1 MFEPRRHRAG
11 RLALAGAFARAAL
24 LYWLVVFPRVASE
37 LRHWR
42 RSAERIADPDL
53 RRLALA
59 SLAKR
64 GNMEGAAAF
73 AAFVPWRARASAIR
87 ALVAF
92 QAIYNY
98 ADLLAEQPSEDPVG
112 NARDVHRALLV
123 ALDPSGESSMRDF
136 RSTAGGRVDGDF
148 LAEMIAACETAS
160 WQLPSYGTVAAAVC
174 EAAERIVAFQ
184 SLSLGRAGE
193 LESWAESQDLGPINT
208 GFAWWEVAA
217 AAGSSLAVH
226 ALLAAAALPELTAQD
241 AATIEAAYFPCIGA
255 LHSLLDSLVDEQ
267 EDAATG
273 QLRLIRCYPS
283 RGQAAAG
290 LQHLAARALFAARRL
305 PGGADHALL
314 VTAMACSY
322 LAAPEASSS
331 GADDVTRQ
339 VRASLGPLVRP
350 MLLVFKL
357 RRLAGGGSRVRR
369 RRAGAAGLASGQPEP
384 AAALSPGASPRGGD
398 ARAV

>member
-1 MFEPRRHRAG
+1 M
-11 RLALAGAFARAAL
+11 
-24 LYWLVVFPRVASE
+24 
-37 LRHWR
+37 
-42 RSAERIADPDL
+42 

-73 AAFVPWRARASAIR
+73 ATFVPPRARGSAVR

-112 NARDVHRALLV
+112 SARDAHQALLM
-123 ALDPSGESSMRDF
+123 ALDPSGESSLRSL

-160 WQLPSYGTVAAAVC
+160 WQLPSYGAVAATVC
-174 EAAERIVAFQ
+174 RAAERIVDFQ
-184 SLSLGRAGE
+184 SLSLGRQGE
-193 LESWAESQDLGPINT
+193 LESWAERQDLGPINA

-217 AAGSSLAVH
+217 AAGSSLSVH
-226 ALLAAAALPELTAQD
+226 ALLAAAASPELTARD

-273 QLRLIRCYPS
+273 QLQLLGCYPS
-283 RGQAAAG
+283 RPQAAAA
-290 LQHLAARALFAARRL
+290 LQHLAARALCAARRL
-305 PGGADHALL
+305 PGGADHVLL

-322 LAAPEASSS
+322 LAAPEASS
-331 GADDVTRQ
+331 GTADEVAREL
-339 VRASLGPLVRP
+339 RASLGPLARP

-357 RRLAGGGSRVRR
+357 RRLAGGGRSSLWLGRSGTAA
-369 RRAGAAGLASGQPEP
+369 RAAGQPES
-384 AAALSPGASPRGGD
+384 AAAVSAGASPRGGD
-398 ARAV
+398 ARAA

>member
-1 MFEPRRHRAG
+1 MPEPRGHPAG
-11 RLALAGAFARAAL
+11 RLSLAGAFVSAAL
-24 LYWLVVFPRVASE
+24 RYWLTVFPLVALE

-42 RSAERIADPDL
+42 RSAVRIADPHL

-73 AAFVPWRARASAIR
+73 ATFVPWRARGSVIR

-112 NARDVHRALLV
+112 NARDVHQALLM
-123 ALDPSGESSMRDF
+123 ALDPTGELSLHDSHP
-136 RSTAGGRVDGDF
+136 AGERVDRDF

-160 WQLPSYGTVAAAVC
+160 WQLPSYGTVAATVC
-174 EAAERIVAFQ
+174 RAAERIVIFQ
-184 SLSLGRAGE
+184 SLSLGRGRE
-193 LESWAESQDLGPINT
+193 LESWAESQGPT
-208 GFAWWEVAA
+208 SAGFAWWEVAA
-217 AAGSSLAVH
+217 AAGSSLSVH
-226 ALLAAAALPELTAQD
+226 ALLAAAASPELTAPEM
-241 AATIEAAYFPCIGA
+241 ATIDAAYFPCIGA

-273 QLRLIRCYPS
+273 QLRLLDCYPS
-283 RGQAAAG
+283 RRQAATG
-290 LQHLAARALFAARRL
+290 LQQLAARGLGAAREL
-305 PGGADHALL
+305 PNGADHALL

-331 GADDVTRQ
+331 GVDVARQ
-339 VRASLGPLVRP
+339 VRASLGSLARP

-357 RRLAGGGSRVRR
+357 RRLAGDGL
-369 RRAGAAGLASGQPEP
+369 RRASPATLVDAAGQPEP
-384 AAALSPGASPRGGD
+384 AAPLSAGATTRGGD
-398 ARAV
+398 ARAA

>member
-1 MFEPRRHRAG
+1 MSEPRGHRAG
-11 RLALAGAFARAAL
+11 RLSLTGAFAGAAL
-24 LYWLVVFPRVASE
+24 RYWLTVFPRVSSE

-42 RSAERIADPDL
+42 RSAERIADPAL
-53 RRLALA
+53 RRLALE

-73 AAFVPWRARASAIR
+73 ATFVPWRARGSVIR

-112 NARDVHRALLV
+112 NARDVHQALLM
-123 ALDPSGESSMRDF
+123 ALDPSGESSMYD
-136 RSTAGGRVDGDF
+136 SHPTSGRVDRDF

-160 WQLPSYGTVAAAVC
+160 WQLPSYGTVAAAAC
-174 EAAERIVAFQ
+174 QAAGRIVAFQ
-184 SLSLGRAGE
+184 SLSLGRHGE
-193 LESWAESQDLGPINT
+193 LESWAENQGLPGV
-208 GFAWWEVAA
+208 GCAWWEVAA
-217 AAGSSLAVH
+217 AAGSSLSVH
-226 ALLAAAALPELTAQD
+226 ALLAAAASPELTGQD
-241 AATIEAAYFPCIGA
+241 VATIDAAYFPCIGA

-273 QLRLIRCYPS
+273 QLRLLDCYPS
-283 RGQAAAG
+283 RRQATLG
-290 LQHLAARALFAARRL
+290 LQQLTGRALASAREL
-305 PGGADHALL
+305 PSGADHALL

-331 GADDVTRQ
+331 AVDGIAGQ
-339 VRASLGPLVRP
+339 VRASLGPLARP

-357 RRLAGGGSRVRR
+357 RRLAGGGSRIRR
-369 RRAGAAGLASGQPEP
+369 SPSGTAALATGQPEP
-384 AAALSPGASPRGGD
+384 VAAVSAGTSPRGGD
-398 ARAV
+398 ARAA

>member
-1 MFEPRRHRAG
+1 MPEPRGHRAG
-11 RLALAGAFARAAL
+11 RLSLTGAFAAAAVR
-24 LYWLVVFPRVASE
+24 YWLTVFPRVSSE

-42 RSAERIADPDL
+42 RSANRIADPNL
-53 RRLALA
+53 RQLALA

-73 AAFVPWRARASAIR
+73 ATFVPPRTRGSAIR

-98 ADLLAEQPSEDPVG
+98 ADLLAEQPAADPVG
-112 NARDVHRALLV
+112 NARDVHQALLM
-123 ALDPSGESSMRDF
+123 ALDPSGESSTHDAHL
-136 RSTAGGRVDGDF
+136 AGERVDHDF

-160 WQLPSYGTVAAAVC
+160 WQLPSYGTVAATTC
-174 EAAERIVAFQ
+174 RAAERIVAFQ
-184 SLSLGRAGE
+184 SLSLGQQGE
-193 LESWAESQDLGPINT
+193 LESWADSLGPPSA
-208 GFAWWEVAA
+208 GRAWWEVAA
-217 AAGSSLAVH
+217 AAGSSLSVH
-226 ALLAAAALPELTAQD
+226 ALLAAAASPELTAQD
-241 AATIEAAYFPCIGA
+241 VAAIDAAYFPCIGA

-273 QLRLIRCYPS
+273 QLRLLDCYPS
-283 RGQAAAG
+283 RRQATAG
-290 LQHLAARALFAARRL
+290 LQQLATRALAAAREL

-331 GADDVTRQ
+331 GVHKLARQ
-339 VRASLGPLVRP
+339 VRASLGPLARP

-357 RRLAGGGSRVRR
+357 RRLAGDGSRVRR
-369 RRAGAAGLASGQPEP
+369 RRSGTAALAAGQPGS
-384 AAALSPGASPRGGD
+384 AAPLSTGASPRGGD
-398 ARAV
+398 ARAA

>member
-1 MFEPRRHRAG
+1 MSEPGHRAG
-11 RLALAGAFARAAL
+11 RLSLAGAFARAAVR
-24 LYWLVVFPRVASE
+24 YWLIVFPRVASE

-73 AAFVPWRARASAIR
+73 ATFVPWRARASAIR

-112 NARDVHRALLV
+112 NARGVHRALLS
-123 ALDPSGESSMRDF
+123 ALDPSGGSSMRDF
-136 RSTAGGRVDGDF
+136 RSAAGGRVDRDF
-148 LAEMIAACETAS
+148 LAEMITACETAS
-160 WQLPSYGTVAAAVC
+160 WQLPSYGTVAATVR

-193 LESWAESQDLGPINT
+193 LESWAESQDLGPMNV

-217 AAGSSLAVH
+217 AAGSSLSVH
-226 ALLAAAALPELTAQD
+226 ALLAAAASPELTAQ
-241 AATIEAAYFPCIGA
+241 AVATIEAAYFPCIGA

-273 QLRLIRCYPS
+273 QMRLIGCYPS

-290 LQHLAARALFAARRL
+290 LQHLAARALCAARRL

-322 LAAPEASSS
+322 LAAPEASS
-331 GADDVTRQ
+331 GAADEVARE
-339 VRASLGPLVRP
+339 VWPSLGPLARP

-357 RRLAGGGSRVRR
+357 RRLAGGRSPLRPDRSGT
-369 RRAGAAGLASGQPEP
+369 GARDGGQPES
-384 AAALSPGASPRGGD
+384 AAALTADASPRGGD
-398 ARAV
+398 ARAA

>member
-1 MFEPRRHRAG
+1 MPEPRGHRAG
-11 RLALAGAFARAAL
+11 RPSLARAFVWVAL
-24 LYWLVVFPRVASE
+24 RYWLTVFPRVASE

-42 RSAERIADPDL
+42 RSASRIEDPSL

-73 AAFVPWRARASAIR
+73 ATFVPWRARGSVIR

-112 NARDVHRALLV
+112 NAKDVHQALLV
-123 ALDPSGESSMRDF
+123 ALDPSGAPSMGDPHRG
-136 RSTAGGRVDGDF
+136 GGRVDRDF

-160 WQLPSYGTVAAAVC
+160 WQLPSYGTVAATAC
-174 EAAERIVAFQ
+174 RAAERIVAFQ
-184 SLSLGRAGE
+184 SLSLGQQGE
-193 LESWAESQDLGPINT
+193 LESWAKGQAPASTD
-208 GFAWWEVAA
+208 FAWWEVAA
-217 AAGSSLAVH
+217 AAGSSLSVH
-226 ALLAAAALPELTAQD
+226 ALLAAAASPELTGQD
-241 AATIEAAYFPCIGA
+241 VATIDAAYFPCVGA
-255 LHSLLDSLVDEQ
+255 LHSLLDSLVDEE

-273 QLRLIRCYPS
+273 QLRLLDCYPS
-283 RGQAAAG
+283 RRQATAG
-290 LQHLAARALFAARRL
+290 LQQLAARALGAAREL

-331 GADDVTRQ
+331 SVDQVARQ
-339 VRASLGPLVRP
+339 VRASLGPLARP
-350 MLLVFKL
+350 MVLVFKL
-357 RRLAGGGSRVRR
+357 RQLAGAGSRA
-369 RRAGAAGLASGQPEP
+369 RAGTAAPRAGQPEP
-384 AAALSPGASPRGGD
+384 APAVTAGAPPRGGD
-398 ARAV
+398 ARAA

>member
-1 MFEPRRHRAG
+1 MSEPRGHRAG
-11 RLALAGAFARAAL
+11 RLSLAGAFAGGAL
-24 LYWLVVFPRVASE
+24 RYWLTVFPRVSSE

-42 RSAERIADPDL
+42 RSAERIADPGL
-53 RRLALA
+53 RRLALE

-73 AAFVPWRARASAIR
+73 ATFVPWLARGSAIR

-112 NARDVHRALLV
+112 SAKDVHQALLM
-123 ALDPSGESSMRDF
+123 ALDPGGESSMHD
-136 RSTAGGRVDGDF
+136 SHLGGERVDRDF

-160 WQLPSYGTVAAAVC
+160 WQLPSYGTVAATAC
-174 EAAERIVAFQ
+174 RAAERIVAFQ
-184 SLSLGRAGE
+184 SLSLGQQGE
-193 LESWAESQDLGPINT
+193 LESWAESQGPAST

-217 AAGSSLAVH
+217 AAGSSLPVH
-226 ALLAAAALPELTAQD
+226 ALLAAAASPQLTGQD
-241 AATIEAAYFPCIGA
+241 VAAVDAGYFPRIGA
-255 LHSLLDSLVDEQ
+255 LHSLLDSLVDEE

-273 QLRLIRCYPS
+273 QLRLLDCYPS
-283 RGQAAAG
+283 RRQATLGLRQLTGHALAAA
-290 LQHLAARALFAARRL
+290 REL
-305 PGGADHALL
+305 PSGADHALL

-331 GADDVTRQ
+331 AVDGIARQ
-339 VRASLGPLVRP
+339 VRASLGPLARP

-357 RRLAGGGSRVRR
+357 RRLAGGVSRRTSS
-369 RRAGAAGLASGQPEP
+369 GTAGLAAGQPQPP
-384 AAALSPGASPRGGD
+384 AAPSSGVSPRGGD
-398 ARAV
+398 ARAA